1 MKTILVYTVILLIIL
16 SSCSETLTKPNA
28 PSDLIPKD
36 TFVSV
41 LKDLYTLEGY
51 LQNQFAQLNEHQS
64 TIKKSGDALL
74 SKYSISHDRFKRS
87 LDFYASDQES
97 MLEINNQ
104 ILDSLNL
111 ELSKAQ

>member
-1 MKTILVYTVILLIIL
+1 MKAILVLSLLGLILI
-16 SSCSETLTKPNA
+16 SSCADTLTKTKA
-28 PSDLIPKD
+28 PADLIAKD
-36 TFVSV
+36 TFVSA
-41 LKDLYTLEGY
+41 LRDLYTLEGY
-51 LQNQFAQLNEHQS
+51 FQNQFVQMNEHQP

-74 SKYSISHDRFKRS
+74 AKYAISHDRFQRS
-87 LDFYASDQES
+87 LEFYAADQES

>member
-1 MKTILVYTVILLIIL
+1 MKSILVLSLFGLIFI
-16 SSCSETLTKPNA
+16 SSCSDTLTKTSA

-36 TFVSV
+36 TFVTV

-51 LQNQFAQLNEHQS
+51 FQNQFAQLNEHQS

-74 SKYSISHDRFKRS
+74 SKYSINHDRFKRS

>member
-1 MKTILVYTVILLIIL
+1 MKAIIVLSLVGLIFI
-16 SSCSETLTKPNA
+16 SSCSDTLTKTKA
-28 PSDLIPKD
+28 PADLIPKD
-36 TFVSV
+36 TFVSA
-41 LKDLYTLEGY
+41 LKDMYTLEGY
-51 LQNQFAQLNEHQS
+51 LQNQFVQMNEHQS

-74 SKYSISHDRFKRS
+74 AKYSISHDRFQRS
-87 LDFYASDQES
+87 LEFYASDQES